1 MSPLGR
7 FRFSL
12 DTVLRVRELR
22 EEQAR
27 LELARLYL
35 RLERSRRAL
44 RDTER
49 LFAESLAAL
58 QGTIA
63 QAVSAQDYRLHARF
77 LDHLKGAVQGWREQI
92 AREEAE
98 IERQRLHL
106 QRLHQERRLLSQFRG
121 KKFAQF
127 KRETARILE
136 KEIEALTLCR
146 WPRQAGLGPGS

>member
-1 MSPLGR
+1 MSFLGR

-44 RDTER
+44 VDTER

-58 QGTIA
+58 EGTIA
-63 QAVSAQDYRLHARF
+63 QTVSAQDYQLHARF

-92 AREEAE
+92 AREEAD

-106 QRLHQERRLLSQFRG
+106 QRLHQEQRLLSRLKE
-121 KKFAQF
+121 KKYAQF
-127 KRETARILE
+127 KREAARILE

-146 WPRQAGLGPGS
+146 WPTQAGSGLSS